1 MKHENIYQHNIRL
14 NLDRAEHLMVH
25 RYLMN
30 ADPKI
35 FKSKNDFFIKA
46 VLAGAASVSK
56 GILPEV
62 IEEVEVKLTEKQ
74 LDSISHKVVDLMK
87 MEVMNEVMKTLLS
100 MVVSNPG
107 SFSQQ
112 FQSQKDADN
121 IVEDYLA
128 DAAMDYFE
136 ETNYE

>member
-1 MKHENIYQHNIRL
+1 MKNENIYQHNIRL

-35 FKSKNDFFIKA
+35 FKSKNEFFIKA

-62 IEEVEVKLTEKQ
+62 VDEVEVKLIQ
-74 LDSISHKVVDLMK
+74 RS
-87 MEVMNEVMKTLLS
+87 
-100 MVVSNPG
+100 
-107 SFSQQ
+107 
-112 FQSQKDADN
+112 
-121 IVEDYLA
+121 
-128 DAAMDYFE
+128 
-136 ETNYE
+136 

>member
-1 MKHENIYQHNIRL
+1 MKNENIYQHNIRL

-35 FKSKNDFFIKA
+35 FKSKNEFFIKA

-62 IEEVEVKLTEKQ
+62 VDEVEVKLTEKQ
-74 LDSISHKVVDLMK
+74 LDNISHKVVDLMK
-87 MEVMNEVMKTLLS
+87 TEVMNEIMKTILGML
-100 MVVSNPG
+100 VSNTSGVVLQP
-107 SFSQQ
+107 QP
-112 FQSQKDADN
+112 QKNEDSL
-121 IVEDYLA
+121 VEDYLA

-136 ETNYE
+136 E